1 MEILKCVD
9 NETKHEN
16 SNQIISEIFCHIKG
30 ITQRTKTNLPL
41 GGESWAQDEKSYEN
55 AFANGIKVLNVIG
68 IQPLIE
74 NGLLKGI
81 TLTLVSA
88 CKETTLSSSVEEKY
102 IEDLGNLKMVD
113 SIQRVSNQLN
123 KNLSDGTRIQ
133 FEWKG
138 VTYETKIERS
148 GKISTLSAL
157 ARNACRTYKDEKA
170 SINIYR
176 HIKARYLDN
185 AGWHPLDDLRKG

>member
-1 MEILKCVD
+1 ME
-9 NETKHEN
+9 NEN
-16 SNQIISEIFCHIKG
+16 SNKVAGEIFCHIKG

-41 GGESWAQDEKSYEN
+41 GGESWAQMEMSYEN
-55 AFANGIKVLNVIG
+55 AFASGSKVLNVIS

-74 NGLLKGI
+74 NSLLKGI
-81 TLTLVSA
+81 TLTLGNA
-88 CKETTLSSSVEEKY
+88 CEETSPLDEKH
-102 IEDLGNLKMVD
+102 IENIENLKIVD

-123 KNLSDGTRIQ
+123 KNLPEGARIQ

-138 VTYETKIERS
+138 VTYETKIERN
-148 GKISTLSAL
+148 GIKSTLSAL
-157 ARNACRTYKDEKA
+157 ARNVCRTYKGEEA

-185 AGWHPLDDLRKG
+185 AGWHPLDELRKSR

>member
-1 MEILKCVD
+1 ME
-9 NETKHEN
+9 NEN
-16 SNQIISEIFCHIKG
+16 SNKVAGEIFCHIKG

-41 GGESWAQDEKSYEN
+41 GGESWAQMEMSYEN
-55 AFANGIKVLNVIG
+55 AFAVGSKVLNVIS

-81 TLTLVSA
+81 TLILGNA
-88 CKETTLSSSVEEKY
+88 CKETSLSSSLDEIH
-102 IEDLGNLKMVD
+102 IENIENLKIVD

-123 KNLSDGTRIQ
+123 KNLPEGTKIQ

-138 VTYETKIERS
+138 VTYETKIERN
-148 GKISTLSAL
+148 GKKSTLSAL
-157 ARNACRTYKDEKA
+157 ARNVCRTYKGEEA

-176 HIKARYLDN
+176 HIKAKYLDN
-185 AGWHPLDDLRKG
+185 AGWHPLDELRNSR